1 MADTELN
8 IDEMITR
15 LLEGKGLFFLE
26 KSRQIKFKIYFLK
39 RKIFIYYFNLSKY
52 STDSRKRPEMTILQ
66 LKITGQVAR
75 FKCLR
80 AKCEHYAKNR
90 EKYFSVRNWLNFPS
104 KMTID

>member
-15 LLEGKGLFFLE
+15 LLEGKGLSF
-26 KSRQIKFKIYFLK
+26 SRKIASNQIKNLFSQKKNF
-39 RKIFIYYFNLSKY
+39 YFNLSKY

-90 EKYFSVRNWLNFPS
+90 EKYFSVRNGLNFPP